1 MGINAFTPS
10 GNTVTFLADTTAPTA
25 VQVVSSTLGGNQYR
39 VINTSSTTLVH
50 LGFGANAA
58 TANSNATIPG
68 ANSAASMPI
77 LPNTDE
83 ILTFTPN
90 MYVTGITG
98 SGNATIY
105 ITPGDGL

>member
-1 MGINAFTPS
+1 
-10 GNTVTFLADTTAPTA
+10 V
-25 VQVVSSTLGGNQYR
+25 
-39 VINTSSTTLVH
+39 
-50 LGFGANAA
+50 A
-58 TANSNATIPG
+58 TANANATIPG

-83 ILTFTPN
+83 ILSFTPN
-90 MYVTGITG
+90 MYVTGITA